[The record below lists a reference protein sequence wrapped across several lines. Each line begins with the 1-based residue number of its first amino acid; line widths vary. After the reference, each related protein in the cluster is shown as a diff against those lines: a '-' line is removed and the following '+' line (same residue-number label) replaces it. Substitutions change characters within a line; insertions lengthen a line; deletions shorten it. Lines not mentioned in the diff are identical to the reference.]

1 MAVYR
6 SGNLTYNPDAMEQAI
21 ISSKK
26 IDSSISS
33 LKSEMS
39 GIVGTLPAG
48 FSSAALSSATSGLSN
63 LESKLNN
70 ISSVLISIKNEMD
83 NVLEDE
89 MVMSELFN
97 KCYSEVVTLS
107 NGQSGYLFIP
117 KG

>member
-70 ISSVLISIKNEMD
+70 ISSVLISIKN
-83 NVLEDE
+83 
-89 MVMSELFN
+89 
-97 KCYSEVVTLS
+97 
-107 NGQSGYLFIP
+107 
-117 KG
+117 